1 MPKSDNFT
9 GNLLGLQRV
18 PADSKGTKN
27 ISDTKDTRDTRDT
40 KDIYRL
46 NLKLSGDLKEYLA
59 DEAWRQRISIT
70 QLVNNVLEAYK
81 AAHPHERET
90 E

>member
-1 MPKSDNFT
+1 MPKSNNFT
-9 GNLLGLQRV
+9 GNLLGIQRV
-18 PADSKGTKN
+18 S
-27 ISDTKDTRDTRDT
+27 SDTKDSKDSKDSKAAR
-40 KDIYRL
+40 DIYRL
-46 NLKLSGDLKEYLA
+46 NLKLSGDLKEYLS

-81 AAHPHERET
+81 SDHPHERET